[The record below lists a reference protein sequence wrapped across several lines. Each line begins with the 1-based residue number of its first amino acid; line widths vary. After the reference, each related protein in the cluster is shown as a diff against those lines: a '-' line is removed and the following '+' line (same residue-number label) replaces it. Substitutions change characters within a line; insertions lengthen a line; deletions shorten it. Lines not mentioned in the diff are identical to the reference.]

1 METLAGL
8 WMPILVS
15 AVLVFVASS
24 LVWNVLGAHK
34 WHIRGLPD
42 EAGVR
47 EALSRHPVAPGMYT
61 IPYSSSPAA
70 FKDPAFREKMV
81 QGPVAVITVR
91 KAGMPD
97 MGRFLGAWFVYCLF
111 VSYAAAFVCG
121 QTLAKGAPYMTVF
134 RVAGAVA
141 FAGYSFAQIPNAVW
155 WGRPWK
161 SALKE
166 FADGIVY
173 AALTAGAF
181 GWLWPE

>member
-47 EALSRHPVAPGMYT
+47 EALSRQPVAPGMYT

-70 FKDPAFREKMV
+70 FKDPKAWAGDVRVLAAPSLISLVNHFR
-81 QGPVAVITVR
+81 
-91 KAGMPD
+91 
-97 MGRFLGAWFVYCLF
+97 GA
-111 VSYAAAFVCG
+111 
-121 QTLAKGAPYMTVF
+121 QTLSPPRPGPMAARGA
-134 RVAGAVA
+134 R
-141 FAGYSFAQIPNAVW
+141 
-155 WGRPWK
+155 
-161 SALKE
+161 
-166 FADGIVY
+166 
-173 AALTAGAF
+173 
-181 GWLWPE
+181 